1 MKGIPGFVV
10 HLEVRRHRL
19 QDVHHI
25 TPHSLQGETTPQGE
39 LHTDIQGETL
49 PLGTARRALGQ
60 LQARPDPGNC
70 PQETLPPGGDDIQ
83 EIDGG

>member
-25 TPHSLQGETTPQGE
+25 TPHSLQGETTPKGE
-39 LHTDIQGETL
+39 LHTNIQGSSDCFDEKKLKTSL
-49 PLGTARRALGQ
+49 MIYVLKVLIPEQ
-60 LQARPDPGNC
+60 
-70 PQETLPPGGDDIQ
+70 
-83 EIDGG
+83 

>member
-39 LHTDIQGETL
+39 LHTNIQGSSDCFDQKKLKMSVMIYVFKVLL
-49 PLGTARRALGQ
+49 PEQ
-60 LQARPDPGNC
+60 
-70 PQETLPPGGDDIQ
+70 
-83 EIDGG
+83 